1 MKFQNIRTFFIFM
14 FLYKLTGLSHSSV
27 VLCEVGSEILATP
40 LEFISGQIKNT
51 ILTSEI
57 SYKVHLHLR
66 LVLCKVGSRFWGP
79 SSWLSWWVLTLP
91 PGYLRPS
98 SEPLEVAPMSSKG
111 SEPDWF
117 SVCQVL
123 CIHKYLP
130 AVQRHFDGQ
139 IFTYDLV
146 TLTLEFPRVH
156 FTEHLRHRTLYST
169 EIFYKRLFMAS
180 SFKQLEER
188 VFLTLFSSANVIAE
202 HLHLA
207 SLGPLFCPLREL
219 LFFW

>member
-1 MKFQNIRTFFIFM
+1 MNVQNIRTFFVFM
-14 FLYKLTGLSHSSV
+14 FLSKLTDLSHSSV

-51 ILTSEI
+51 VLTSEI

-79 SSWLSWWVLTLP
+79 SSWFSWWVLTLP

-98 SEPLEVAPMSSKG
+98 SEPLEVAPVSSKG

-123 CIHKYLP
+123 CIHKYMP
-130 AVQRHFDGQ
+130 TVQRHFDGQ

-146 TLTLEFPRVH
+146 TLTLESPRVH
-156 FTEHLRHRTLYST
+156 FTEHLRHWTLYSAKV
-169 EIFYKRLFMAS
+169 FYKELFLA
-180 SFKQLEER
+180 
-188 VFLTLFSSANVIAE
+188 FLIQALRREGFPNSLFLLPMWLLSIFIWFPQA
-202 HLHLA
+202 
-207 SLGPLFCPLREL
+207 LFPAL
-219 LFFW
+219 

>member
-1 MKFQNIRTFFIFM
+1 MKVQNIRTFFVFM

-27 VLCEVGSEILATP
+27 VLCEAGSEILATP
-40 LEFISGQIKNT
+40 LESVSGQIENT
-51 ILTSEI
+51 VLTSEI
-57 SYKVHLHLR
+57 SCKVHLHPK
-66 LVLCKVGSRFWGP
+66 LVLCKVGSGFWGL

-111 SEPDWF
+111 FEPDWF

-130 AVQRHFDGQ
+130 VVQRHFDGQ

-146 TLTLEFPRVH
+146 TLTLESPRVH
-156 FTEHLRHRTLYST
+156 FTEHLRHRTLYFT
-169 EIFYKRLFMAS
+169 EIFYKGLFMAS
-180 SFKQLEER
+180 SFKHWEER

-202 HLHLA
+202 HLHLV
-207 SLGPLFCPLREL
+207 SPDPLSCPLREL
-219 LFFW
+219 LFF